1 MIHPDETFQIPG
13 DLYFY
18 LFKYLK
24 LRIKSSLSIDSILD
38 TTLTDGL
45 NWLSKYWMAELTKWT
60 ARSE

>member
-38 TTLTDGL
+38 TTEVTILLT
-45 NWLSKYWMAELTKWT
+45 
-60 ARSE
+60 